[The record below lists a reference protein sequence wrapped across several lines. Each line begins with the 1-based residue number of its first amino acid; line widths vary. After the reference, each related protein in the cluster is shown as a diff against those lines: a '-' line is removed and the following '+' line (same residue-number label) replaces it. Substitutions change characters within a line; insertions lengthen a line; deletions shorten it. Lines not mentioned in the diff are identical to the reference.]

1 MNFHHRLSAELLIL
15 VFSIEAEPDESLN
28 FGPNTVASDL
38 GTSLDEGWLS
48 SSGDLI
54 EDGTNLENTPTL
66 EEESGS
72 DYFDQMSDSVDI
84 AVNQC
89 ASSSSPLRKLRKR
102 GDACESFF
110 RPGPN
115 VKFPD
120 LDDIYQK
127 SKQNEY
133 CRGSQWATFGNI
145 PVCAMWP
152 DDINPMTH
160 AVLGNEGP
168 LALPLNGW
176 ASVYG
181 YLCKCFS

>member
-1 MNFHHRLSAELLIL
+1 MLIIF
-15 VFSIEAEPDESLN
+15 FSIKAEPDESSN
-28 FGPNTVASDL
+28 FGLNTVAPDL
-38 GTSLDEGWLS
+38 GTPFDEGWMS

-54 EDGTNLENTPTL
+54 EDGTKLENIPTFD
-66 EEESGS
+66 EESGS
-72 DYFDQMSDSVDI
+72 DYHDQMSDGIDI
-84 AVNQC
+84 AANLC
-89 ASSSSPLRKLRKR
+89 ASSSSPLRRLRNR
-102 GDACESFF
+102 EDACESFF

-115 VKFPD
+115 VNFPD
-120 LDDIYQK
+120 LEDINLK
-127 SKQNEY
+127 SKQEKY

-176 ASVYG
+176 AYVYG
-181 YLCKCFS
+181 YLCKCLS